1 MFAQMLATGMR
12 VPLVEDEAGGLRL
25 TGTRVT
31 LDSILAAF
39 EQGATPE
46 EIALRFPTTR
56 LADVYAVIAWTLDH
70 ESEVACYVRERET
83 NRGQERAASE
93 ARFGTS
99 GLRERLMRRRSP

>member
-1 MFAQMLATGMR
+1 MFAQMLATAMH

-46 EIALRFPTTR
+46 EIALRFPPAR
-56 LADVYAVIAWTLDH
+56 LANVYAVIAWTLDH
-70 ESEVACYVRERET
+70 QSEVANYVRERET
-83 NRGQERAASE
+83 RRGRERAASE
-93 ARFGTS
+93 ARFGMS
-99 GLRERLMRRRSP
+99 GLRERLLRRRAP